1 MIGKVISTESDRV
14 TARILLDDIESINMG
29 DLLVIESKFKYLA
42 RVSSISSRNIGE
54 PSLPDKMAVITE
66 KIKEMESLFGSQ
78 FYYIAECGIL
88 GILEN
93 GIKPAKTIPRF
104 LSMIRKAESDDLE
117 FLLKEGKNYITIGKL
132 RNMDLPIKIDIE
144 SFITKH
150 AGVFGKTGSGKS
162 NTVKVILKE
171 MIKHRIPSIVFDVH
185 GEYGYKRGLGG
196 MENVIVVGLPGSE
209 CDVSLTLPLQM
220 IKPGDLRI
228 LTTLTEAQEDAVAII
243 YRRYGERWIE
253 YLSQSRAEDI
263 VSEFEN
269 RIQITTILSLQRKIE
284 RIVNYEFIGRDFNS
298 LNYIMDKIKQEKVII
313 IDFGDYENDDW
324 IIKLITSIISR
335 FLLNRYKRYK
345 KEGYKI
351 KETLIVLE
359 EAHKLLNVDTAKKTV
374 FSDIV
379 REGRKF
385 NLGLCIVDQ
394 MPHKIFEEVLAQL
407 NTVIIMLLTNIKDR
421 EHLILSS
428 ETDLSDFKK
437 EMKRLD
443 VGEAIITGVS
453 VPFPIPVKID
463 LFKRETL
470 RKENF
475 DQFNFNDVNI

>member
-66 KIKEMESLFGSQ
+66 KIEEMESLFGSQ

-253 YLSQSRAEDI
+253 
-263 VSEFEN
+263 
-269 RIQITTILSLQRKIE
+269 
-284 RIVNYEFIGRDFNS
+284 
-298 LNYIMDKIKQEKVII
+298 
-313 IDFGDYENDDW
+313 
-324 IIKLITSIISR
+324 
-335 FLLNRYKRYK
+335 
-345 KEGYKI
+345 
-351 KETLIVLE
+351 
-359 EAHKLLNVDTAKKTV
+359 
-374 FSDIV
+374 
-379 REGRKF
+379 
-385 NLGLCIVDQ
+385 
-394 MPHKIFEEVLAQL
+394 
-407 NTVIIMLLTNIKDR
+407 
-421 EHLILSS
+421 
-428 ETDLSDFKK
+428 
-437 EMKRLD
+437 
-443 VGEAIITGVS
+443 
-453 VPFPIPVKID
+453 
-463 LFKRETL
+463 
-470 RKENF
+470 
-475 DQFNFNDVNI
+475 